1 MELVTPGLGLLFW
14 MLLSFSIVLY
24 ILKRFAWKPIL
35 KALKDREKS
44 IQNALDSAEL
54 ERQKME
60 QLKADNEAIMRE
72 AREERDFILQ
82 DAREVKDKIIL
93 EAKEQAGK
101 EAKKIVD
108 SARIKIRNEKV
119 AAIEEI
125 RNQVANLSVDVAE
138 KILKQ
143 KLKDTR
149 EQKELISKLLDEI
162 ELN

>member
-24 ILKRFAWKPIL
+24 ILKKFAWKPIL

-93 EAKEQAGK
+93 EAKEQAGL
-101 EAKKIVD
+101 EAKKIVEN
-108 SARIKIRNEKV
+108 ARIKIRNEKA

-143 KLKDTR
+143 KLKDSK

-162 ELN
+162 ELS

>member
-108 SARIKIRNEKV
+108 SARIKIRNEKA